1 MEEMKRPKWI
11 LLSSDLAKEGMQ
23 LISLEPF
30 GQLDFRGFLK

>member
-23 LISLEPF
+23 LIALEPF
-30 GQLDFRGFLK
+30 DPLNFRGLLK